1 MSTTYINF
9 RDLHGGIWFYWR
21 VQPTSVFTNYTSR
34 YINTNEIES
43 FTYSTMANKLSV
55 QLKSSREPIEIF
67 LSPEEYHHYF
77 CPEFKETQEHQEH
90 Q

>member
-1 MSTTYINF
+1 MSTTFINF
-9 RDLHGGIWFYWR
+9 RNLHGVTWFYFR
-21 VQPTSVFTNYTSR
+21 IQPTSVFTNYTSR

-77 CPEFKETQEHQEH
+77 CPEFTETQKPQEHQ
-90 Q
+90 